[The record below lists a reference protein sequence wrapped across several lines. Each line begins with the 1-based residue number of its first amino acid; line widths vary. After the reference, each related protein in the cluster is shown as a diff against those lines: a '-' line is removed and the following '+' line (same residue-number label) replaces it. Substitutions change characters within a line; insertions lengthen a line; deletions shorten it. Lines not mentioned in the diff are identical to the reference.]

1 MKQRIARAT
10 LLRLASHFPIIGITG
25 PRQSGKTTLAKM
37 TFPDKTYITLDD
49 KNLRELAESNPSDF
63 VAAFLKLLPL
73 SINELKDADML
84 PNNAYDFIYNGQ
96 YPPFAAGKSGH
107 SDVKTTVT
115 YTYILNKCPAGVT
128 SPLDKL

>member
-1 MKQRIARAT
+1 MIQRIARIA
-10 LLRLASHFPIIGITG
+10 LLRLASQFPIIGITG

-37 TFPDKTYITLDD
+37 TFPDKTYTTFDD

-96 YPPFAAGKSGH
+96 YPPSAAGKSGH

-115 YTYILNKCPAGVT
+115 YTYTLNKGPAGVT